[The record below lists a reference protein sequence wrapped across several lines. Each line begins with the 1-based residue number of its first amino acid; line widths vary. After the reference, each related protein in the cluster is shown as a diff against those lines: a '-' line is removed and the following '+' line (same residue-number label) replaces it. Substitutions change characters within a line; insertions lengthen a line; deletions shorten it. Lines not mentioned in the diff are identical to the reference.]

1 MHDILPELLKA
12 VKEAYQVNIEQDEE
26 VKRLLNELKS
36 GVADYEKA
44 SDYAEHL
51 GDALAKAFQTQ
62 ITADKLPDG
71 RMYYNI
77 ANRLVNTTFQDNY
90 SRIVSYCKGTQESLN
105 KAAGIGLKAQVPEF
119 NQNRADGIIERLS
132 EAENYDDV
140 RWILGEPVTNFAM
153 AIVDDHIKANANFQY
168 KAGLSPKIVRTTNG
182 KCCAWCDRLAG
193 TYNYKDVKNT
203 GNDVFRRH
211 RHCRCKVIYDPAEG
225 KKVKDVWTKK
235 WRDEGEEDKIK
246 DRIEFSEKHN
256 ASSKPMKSENAVYD
270 NFFKE
275 LNSTGVDYNPVND
288 SKRELSDQEIV
299 ARIAGGDMT
308 RGSCASVGLA
318 YIGQKQ
324 GWDVLDFRD
333 GESRKFFSR
342 VKNLKDL
349 SKIKGITS
357 LTADGKS
364 SLTVGNRLLAQAE
377 TGKEYYLACGRHA
390 SIIRR
395 TKEGKLQYLELQS
408 AKNSGW
414 TDFNRNPRNTLHKRF
429 GCTSKS
435 DYGASAHFDFMVDIE
450 KSDFSTDDFKSLLG
464 FINTPESEQ
473 RRGESGST
481 K

>member
-1 MHDILPELLKA
+1 M
-12 VKEAYQVNIEQDEE
+12 
-26 VKRLLNELKS
+26 
-36 GVADYEKA
+36 ADYEKA

-51 GDALAKAFQTQ
+51 GDALAKAFQAQ
-62 ITADKLPDG
+62 ISVDTLPDG

-90 SRIVSYCKGTQESLN
+90 SRIASYCKGTQESLN
-105 KAAGIGLKAQVPEF
+105 KSAGIGLEAQVPEF
-119 NQNRADGIIERLS
+119 NQDRADGIIERLS
-132 EAENYDDV
+132 EEENYDDV
-140 RWILGEPVTNFAM
+140 RWILGEPVTNFSM
-153 AIVDDHIKANANFQY
+153 AIVDDYIKANANFQY

-182 KCCAWCDRLAG
+182 KCCDWCDRLAG
-193 TYNYKDVKNT
+193 TYDYRDVKNT

-211 RHCRCKVIYDPAEG
+211 RHCRCKVIYDPADG
-225 KKVKDVWTKK
+225 KKGRDVWTKK

-275 LNSTGVDYNPVND
+275 INSIGVDYNPVND

-408 AKNSGW
+408 AKNSG
-414 TDFNRNPRNTLHKRF
+414 
-429 GCTSKS
+429 
-435 DYGASAHFDFMVDIE
+435 
-450 KSDFSTDDFKSLLG
+450 
-464 FINTPESEQ
+464 
-473 RRGESGST
+473 
-481 K
+481 

>member
-132 EAENYDDV
+132 EAENYDDI
-140 RWILGEPVTNFAM
+140 RWILDEPVTNFAM
-153 AIVDDHIKANANFQY
+153 AIVDDHIKANADFQY

-182 KCCAWCDRLAG
+182 KCCDWCDRLAG

-246 DRIEFSEKHN
+246 DRIEF
-256 ASSKPMKSENAVYD
+256 
-270 NFFKE
+270 
-275 LNSTGVDYNPVND
+275 
-288 SKRELSDQEIV
+288 
-299 ARIAGGDMT
+299 
-308 RGSCASVGLA
+308 
-318 YIGQKQ
+318 
-324 GWDVLDFRD
+324 
-333 GESRKFFSR
+333 
-342 VKNLKDL
+342 
-349 SKIKGITS
+349 KIK
-357 LTADGKS
+357 L
-364 SLTVGNRLLAQAE
+364 
-377 TGKEYYLACGRHA
+377 
-390 SIIRR
+390 
-395 TKEGKLQYLELQS
+395 
-408 AKNSGW
+408 
-414 TDFNRNPRNTLHKRF
+414 
-429 GCTSKS
+429 
-435 DYGASAHFDFMVDIE
+435 
-450 KSDFSTDDFKSLLG
+450 
-464 FINTPESEQ
+464 
-473 RRGESGST
+473 
-481 K
+481 